1 MQLDT
6 MTLPDNLLWVNEFD
20 WTPVA
25 QSTDR
30 SLTGSLIV
38 SESLMTYGR
47 SIVLGDGENSWLTL
61 SDLNTLFALSEIP
74 KKKMLLVLPD
84 DRQFTVIFD
93 RQDGSPIE
101 AQQVLPL
108 TIPDDSDFYAVVIR
122 LLTVAPG
129 Q

>member
-6 MTLPDNLLWVNEFD
+6 MTLPGNPLWVNEFD

-47 SIVLGDGENSWLTL
+47 SIVLGDGENSLLTL
-61 SDLNTLFALSEIP
+61 ADLKTLFALSELP
-74 KKKMLLVLPD
+74 KKKMLLTLPGG
-84 DRQFTVIFD
+84 RAFTVIFD
-93 RQDGSPIE
+93 RSEGSPIE
-101 AQQVLPL
+101 AQQVIPL
-108 TIPDDSDFYAVVIR
+108 SEPSEDHFYAVVIR

-129 Q
+129 

>member
-6 MTLPDNLLWVNEFD
+6 MALPDNLLWVNEFD

-61 SDLNTLFALSEIP
+61 SELNALFAMTKTLQ
-74 KKKMLLVLPD
+74 KKMFLTLPGG
-84 DRQFTVIFD
+84 RECTVIFD
-93 RQDGSPIE
+93 RSEGSPIE
-101 AQQVLPL
+101 AQQVIPL
-108 TIPDDSDFYAVVIR
+108 SEPSEDHLYAVVIR

-129 Q
+129 

>member
-74 KKKMLLVLPD
+74 KKKMLLTLPVG
-84 DRQFTVIFD
+84 RAFTVIFD
-93 RQDGSPIE
+93 RSEGAPIE
-101 AQQVLPL
+101 ARQVLPL
-108 TIPDDSDFYAVVIR
+108 TNPDDSDFYAVVIR
-122 LLTVAPG
+122 LLTVTPG
-129 Q
+129 

>member
-1 MQLDT
+1 MQLDI

-30 SLTGSLIV
+30 SLTGSLVV

-74 KKKMLLVLPD
+74 KKKMLLTLPD
-84 DRQFTVIFD
+84 ERTFTVIFY
-93 RQDGSPIE
+93 RAEGAPIE
-101 AQQVLPL
+101 AQPVLPL
-108 TIPDDSDFYAVVIR
+108 TTPDDSDFYAVVIR
-122 LLTVAPG
+122 LMTVAPG
-129 Q
+129 L

>member
-47 SIVLGDGENSWLTL
+47 SIVLGDGGNSWFMLAE
-61 SDLNTLFALSEIP
+61 LNTLFALSEIP
-74 KKKMLLVLPD
+74 KKKMLLTLPGG
-84 DRQFTVIFD
+84 RECTVIFD
-93 RQDGSPIE
+93 RSEGSPIE

-108 TIPDDSDFYAVVIR
+108 SEPSEDHFYAVVIR

-129 Q
+129 